1 MKSCIKFKARCNVL
15 ELNFKL
21 DQTTKSQT
29 CLQLLKL
36 SLDGLHLH
44 LVLPLLIV
52 YIYLKNIRK
61 QKKKT
66 RLETKGSDYIYRSI
80 NNEEF

>member
-36 SLDGLHLH
+36 SLVGLHLH

-52 YIYLKNIRK
+52 YISQKYKET
-61 QKKKT
+61 KKKT
-66 RLETKGSDYIYRSI
+66 RLKTKGSDYIYRSI